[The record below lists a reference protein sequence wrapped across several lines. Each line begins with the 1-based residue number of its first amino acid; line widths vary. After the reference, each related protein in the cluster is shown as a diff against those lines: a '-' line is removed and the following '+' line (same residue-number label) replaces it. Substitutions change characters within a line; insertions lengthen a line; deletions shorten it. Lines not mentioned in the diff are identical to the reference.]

1 MCVRVHISAGVCVCA
16 MTSECVYVFIVR
28 IRALG
33 AVAMGFVFVH
43 AGTELGIR
51 RRCWVADV

>member
-1 MCVRVHISAGVCVCA
+1 MRVRVHISAGVCA

>member
-1 MCVRVHISAGVCVCA
+1 MCVRVHISAGVCA